1 MTSSDKMRIVLLMQ
15 YYDPEPIYKGQKFA
29 EAVAAGGYDVEVVTG
44 FPNYPGGKVYDGYK
58 IRPWVKKQI
67 NDITVTRVAIYPSH
81 DSSKLGRVLNYVS
94 FFLSALLYLTFVS
107 KQSSVIYAYHPPLTV
122 GLAAAVASF
131 FRRTPFVVD
140 IHDLWPETLPA
151 TGMLS
156 NPRLLR
162 LIDRWCNWLYR
173 RADHIILHSHG
184 FFKILQQKGVPKEK
198 MTTVLGWTNEDAPDP
213 IQVPHPTPL
222 DNIDGLKILYA
233 GNMGPAQALGSVIEA
248 ASILQNEG
256 VKDKITF
263 CFLGAGLAL
272 DGLKHQAETLNL
284 KNVVFLPRVSPQE
297 VGVYLR
303 AADCLLVHLKDS
315 PLFSITMPSK
325 TQAYMLAAR
334 PILMAAKGEV
344 VALVDNAAAGL
355 SALPENPRSIADA
368 AIAFGK
374 MPEPERVRMGQRA
387 QAYYWQHLS
396 MAHGMQKFIAILDQ
410 LHR

>member
-1 MTSSDKMRIVLLMQ
+1 MARSDKKRIVLLMQ

-29 EAVAAGGYDVEVVTG
+29 EAVSASGYDVEVVTA
-44 FPNYPGGKVYDGYK
+44 FPNYPGGKLYDGYK
-58 IRPWVKKQI
+58 IRPWTKKQI
-67 NDITVTRVAIYPSH
+67 NGITVTRVAIYPSH
-81 DSSKLGRVLNYVS
+81 DASKLGRVLNYLS
-94 FFLSALLYLTFVS
+94 FFLSSLLYLTFVS
-107 KQSSVIYAYHPPLTV
+107 KRSGVIYAYHPPLTV

-140 IHDLWPETLPA
+140 IHDLWPDTLPA

-162 LIDRWCNWLYR
+162 LIERGCNWLYR
-173 RADHIILHSHG
+173 RANHIILHSHG
-184 FFKILQQKGVPKEK
+184 FLETLQQRGVPKEK

-213 IQVPHPTPL
+213 IQPAPL

-233 GNMGPAQALGSVIEA
+233 GNMGPAQALNSVLEA
-248 ASILQNEG
+248 ASILRNEG
-256 VKDKITF
+256 LEDKITF
-263 CFLGAGLAL
+263 CFLGAGLSL
-272 DGLKHQAETLNL
+272 DNLKHQAQTLKL
-284 KNVVFLPRVSPQE
+284 KNAVFLPRVSPQE
-297 VGVYLR
+297 VGSYLR

-344 VALVDNAAAGL
+344 VALIRDAGAGL
-355 SALPENPRSIADA
+355 SALPDNPRSIADA
-368 AIAFGK
+368 AIAFEK
-374 MPEPERVRMGQRA
+374 MSEPERIRMGQSA

-396 MAHGMQKFIAILDQ
+396 MAQGMQKFVAIFDQ